1 METMKTTGSHLAA
14 STNHAHSPD
23 TPPPPFLAPTPSC
36 GPTAIAIPSL
46 GTSPLFRGDLL
57 CLWNHMAKGKLN
69 MIKSSSL
76 VTSLITSQSY
86 AYVYLCGSSITNSLH
101 GSPPV
106 FFWVSIYSYFSF
118 QYSIIFAFYPDRL
131 LKIGHWCND
140 NESHKI
146 KIREITAVNT
156 TLRRAKLA
164 SVQPPCCFLLSTLLH
179 SLSRTTTKN
188 LRNRISNIDFKIID
202 YDTFHVEIIH
212 F

>member
-1 METMKTTGSHLAA
+1 
-14 STNHAHSPD
+14 
-23 TPPPPFLAPTPSC
+23 
-36 GPTAIAIPSL
+36 
-46 GTSPLFRGDLL
+46 
-57 CLWNHMAKGKLN
+57 MAQGKLN

-101 GSPPV
+101 GSPTV
-106 FFWVSIYSYFSF
+106 LFWVSYFLTHTSYFSTLF
-118 QYSIIFAFYPDRL
+118 FTFYPVRL

-188 LRNRISNIDFKIID
+188 LRNRISNIDFKII
-202 YDTFHVEIIH
+202 
-212 F
+212 